1 MRTLATIILGGAG
14 LLAAGAAVA
23 AGADKAHVMN
33 VALPDGS
40 VARIH
45 DVGDVAPKVMVAP
58 AVPVLTPVRLEKAEA
73 SPRLQ
78 RPSEANGKGRVRGS
92 RPFLS
97 HPA

>member
-14 LLAAGAAVA
+14 LLAADAAVA

-45 DVGDVAPKVMVAP
+45 DVGDVAPKVMVAR
-58 AVPVLTPVRLEKAEA
+58 AVPVALFDRMAADMDRQRWRQRL
-73 SPRLQ
+73 RY
-78 RPSEANGKGRVRGS
+78 RGRS
-92 RPFLS
+92 
-97 HPA
+97 